1 MEYFGNTQLIGITVP
16 KLNDYFTHRRK
27 KSIYP
32 ARKDLINISS
42 AFTYAVNQSYL
53 KENPCKYFKRFK
65 IPEKLP
71 LFFTERELEILL
83 KTIDEPELKDLVEFA
98 VQTGLRQMELLT
110 LQWSQINFKSKI
122 LILDNRNHLTKSQKI
137 RTLPLSNKALQILS
151 RKMSINRSEIIFTLN
166 DKNITQKFISKKFK
180 SYVLKAAIN
189 SKLNFHS
196 LRHTFA
202 SWLVQRGVSIYEVS
216 RLLGHADIKT
226 TEIYA
231 HLRRED
237 LRSAVDILN

>member
-1 MEYFGNTQLIGITVP
+1 MKYFGNTQLIGITVP
-16 KLNDYFTHRRK
+16 KLNDYFTHSRK
-27 KSIYP
+27 KSIYL

-42 AFTYAVNQSYL
+42 AFTYAVKQDYL

-83 KTIDEPELKDLVEFA
+83 RTIDEPELKGFVEFA

-151 RKMSINRSEIIFTLN
+151 RRMSINRSELIFTLN
-166 DKNITQKFISKKFK
+166 DKKLLKSIYRKKFK
-180 SYVLKAAIN
+180 SYVLKTTIN

-196 LRHTFA
+196 LHHTFA

-216 RLLGHADIKT
+216 KLLGHSGHNSQKVLLKFI
-226 TEIYA
+226 
-231 HLRRED
+231 
-237 LRSAVDILN
+237 